1 MGYYSR
7 MDKQKKLRRDLA
19 PRFDYRNVPG
29 EIRDR
34 FLGRNVMKDQEFA
47 LALLDGLGRVKA
59 ATEVGMDPRVAE
71 VLVTMPAFRV
81 LLARLREEREATVYE
96 ENPDK
101 ITESLARGN
110 VWMLREIR
118 DRPQGRD
125 ADKLRAALI
134 LHEMRPSIQAKKN
147 KMTGGPVSM
156 VFESSVMQ
164 RLQEGLRKLQLPKA
178 IETTSREMPTIPG
191 AQEGLKE

>member
-1 MGYYSR
+1 MKYPR
-7 MDKQKKLRRDLA
+7 VDRQRLVRRQGTA
-19 PRFDYRNVPG
+19 RFDYKGIPN
-29 EIRDR
+29 EIKER
-34 FLGRNVMKDQEFA
+34 FYGRNVVKDQEFA
-47 LALLDGLGRVKA
+47 LALLDGLGVLEA
-59 ATEVGMDPRVAE
+59 ANEIGMDPRIAK
-71 VLVTMPAFRV
+71 VLMEMPAFKV

-96 ENPDK
+96 DNPDK

-134 LHEMRPSIQAKKN
+134 LHEMRPSVQAKKN
-147 KMTGGPVSM
+147 KMGGGPVSM

-164 RLQEGLRKLQLPKA
+164 RLQDGLRKLQLPKA
-178 IETTSREMPTIPG
+178 IEIESKPVAREREE
-191 AQEGLKE
+191 A